1 MYGAQVALY
10 DNTTFAFYNLSHASY
25 LFTRKMAPEPV
36 ARFEPESYDVI
47 KNAGGS

>member
-1 MYGAQVALY
+1 MVSALRH
-10 DNTTFAFYNLSHASY
+10 NTTFAFYDLSYESY

-47 KNAGGS
+47 